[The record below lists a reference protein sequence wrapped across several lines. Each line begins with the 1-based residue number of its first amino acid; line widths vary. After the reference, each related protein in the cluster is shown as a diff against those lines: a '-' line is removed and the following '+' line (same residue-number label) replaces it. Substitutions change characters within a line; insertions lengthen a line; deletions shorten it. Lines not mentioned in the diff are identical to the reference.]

1 MTKPHSN
8 RAILVFESP
17 WGLDDSDA
25 NRSSVLPFV
34 EGIAKYAGDTEVFHA
49 NFYDESSFEKA
60 LDCLCKTRYRN
71 AIVYIAAHGD
81 TKSVGN
87 VDLTNLFALISLKS
101 HDYNIS
107 GVLLG
112 SCFTGSRSFSLEA
125 GIEESAIRWCAGYAS
140 SVDWLTG
147 TMIDCA
153 ILADA
158 SRLDPRKLN
167 ANSMIDCF
175 GSALASFAP
184 TAYIGRDRNKTP
196 IDLKDSLQFVI
207 QPPGQGHKARNV
219 SAAVFEA
226 QAEYH

>member
-1 MTKPHSN
+1 MPKPHSN

-17 WGLDDSDA
+17 WELDGSDA

-34 EGIAKYAGDTEVFHA
+34 EGIAKYVGDTEVFHA
-49 NFYDESSFEKA
+49 NFYDESSFDKA

-81 TKSVGN
+81 DKSVGS
-87 VDLTNLFALISLKS
+87 VDLMNLFGSISLKS

-125 GIEESAIRWCAGYAS
+125 GIEDSAIRWCAGYAS
-140 SVDWLTG
+140 SVGWLSG

-153 ILADA
+153 ILAAA
-158 SRLDPRKLN
+158 SRLTARKFN
-167 ANSMIDCF
+167 ANDMIDCF
-175 GSALASFAP
+175 SSALAPFAP
-184 TAYIGRDRNKTP
+184 TAYIGRNKKETP
-196 IDLKDSLQFVI
+196 IELEDSLQFVI